1 MRAIQLSEFGGPEN
15 LVSVDLPTPK
25 PSKGQLLIRVEASGV
40 TFADTL
46 ERAGGHFGG
55 LKLPIVLGSEVAGT
69 IIAVGPS
76 GSDALVGMRVVA
88 PLTLP
93 DGMWTKGGYAEYAL
107 ISESDMVSLPEA
119 VSSQAAVALL
129 SQGLAAALMVREAG
143 SLAGTSVLV
152 HSAGSGIGS
161 IVVQLAR
168 IGGARKVIGLASSA
182 ERRQHILDIGAD
194 LALDSSAKTW
204 PSEVLT
210 ATGGAGA
217 SLIFDGSGGEG
228 GRHNL
233 ECIAEFGR
241 LVIYGSSSGSY
252 AEFSQQEW
260 LQLLLKNASITG
272 FGAFPWLTKPAAVH
286 DLVTTLIELVS
297 DGKLKLA
304 TTEFPLEE
312 ASEAHRAVEERRT
325 IGKVVL
331 VP

>member
-1 MRAIQLSEFGGPEN
+1 
-15 LVSVDLPTPK
+15 
-25 PSKGQLLIRVEASGV
+25 
-40 TFADTL
+40 
-46 ERAGGHFGG
+46 
-55 LKLPIVLGSEVAGT
+55 
-69 IIAVGPS
+69 
-76 GSDALVGMRVVA
+76 MRVVA

-272 FGAFPWLTKPAAVH
+272 FGRQPSTTSLQHSSNWFRTESSNWLPRNFHSKRPPKRIVLWKNGVQLVRLFWSPRNSAVMLSMEH
-286 DLVTTLIELVS
+286 PSI
-297 DGKLKLA
+297 
-304 TTEFPLEE
+304 
-312 ASEAHRAVEERRT
+312 ASALLLSSRR
-325 IGKVVL
+325 
-331 VP
+331 